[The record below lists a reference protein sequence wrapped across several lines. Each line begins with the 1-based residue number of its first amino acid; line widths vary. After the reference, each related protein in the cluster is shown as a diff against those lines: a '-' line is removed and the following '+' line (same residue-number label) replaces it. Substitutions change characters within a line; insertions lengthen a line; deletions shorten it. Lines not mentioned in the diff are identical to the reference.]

1 MKSMFKKNRSV
12 RTDTDTYIVD
22 GGLRKERDSV

>member
-1 MKSMFKKNRSV
+1 MKSMFKNRGACA
-12 RTDTDTYIVD
+12 DTDTYIVD